1 MATVPRDCG
10 IPSVRKTYAMNTRSR
25 LSRGMSLLEVMSG
38 MAILSMVSLGI
49 LAALLQSRRL
59 TEGSIYQNTAVT
71 AAQGYIEQ
79 MKNMEF
85 DELAQDPI
93 PCRLTENILDP
104 INVSPLPRSTDTQ
117 EVNHR
122 FVDLNTTPDNPE
134 DDMPLDLVV
143 YVENITDPANGIGDA
158 KAISITYTW
167 VVNEGSAQRSFTNT
181 VSCIR
186 SKVPTIP

>member
-1 MATVPRDCG
+1 
-10 IPSVRKTYAMNTRSR
+10 
-25 LSRGMSLLEVMSG
+25 MSLLEVMSG

-85 DELAQDPI
+85 DELGRDPI
-93 PCRLTENILDP
+93 PCRINENDLDP
-104 INVSPLPRSTDTQ
+104 ITPSPLPRSPDTQ
-117 EVNHR
+117 VVNHR
-122 FVDLNTTPDNPE
+122 FIDLHNTPDNPD
-134 DDMPLDLVV
+134 DDMPLELVV
-143 YVENITDPANGIGDA
+143 YVEDITDAA
-158 KAISITYTW
+158 KGVGSSWAISIEYTW
-167 VVNEGSAQRSFTNT
+167 KTHDGGGTRSFTNA
-181 VSCIR
+181 VCCIR